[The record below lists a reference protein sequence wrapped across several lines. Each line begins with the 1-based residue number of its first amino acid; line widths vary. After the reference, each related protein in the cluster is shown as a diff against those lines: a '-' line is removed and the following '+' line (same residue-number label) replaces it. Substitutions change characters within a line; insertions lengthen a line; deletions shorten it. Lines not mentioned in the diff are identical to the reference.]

1 MPNFNSYD
9 YGPYSGGSKYN
20 YIKKKLPPNER
31 IGIPD
36 KKNLY
41 SKLSYVP
48 NKFYCQFPLHSN
60 KAITSFDNIK
70 TEQSFNPNKATSKYY
85 STFQKSKDVQD
96 TVINEFN
103 KGKNKVE
110 TSNIT
115 YFVISGIILFI
126 LILVIATKI

>member
-41 SKLSYVP
+41 MFQTNFIVNSPYIVIKLSQV
-48 NKFYCQFPLHSN
+48 S
-60 KAITSFDNIK
+60 
-70 TEQSFNPNKATSKYY
+70 
-85 STFQKSKDVQD
+85 
-96 TVINEFN
+96 
-103 KGKNKVE
+103 
-110 TSNIT
+110 
-115 YFVISGIILFI
+115 II
-126 LILVIATKI
+126 